1 MTSAFASYPR
11 QLSVPFGRHHE
22 EDHILLDNDRLNLV
36 IAYVGGDSGAAI
48 RAAFRMAMEL
58 QNAAYRH
65 TFGQGLIF
73 AAENAIAI
81 GGISERTGGF
91 PQRL

>member
-1 MTSAFASYPR
+1 
-11 QLSVPFGRHHE
+11 
-22 EDHILLDNDRLNLV
+22 
-36 IAYVGGDSGAAI
+36 
-48 RAAFRMAMEL
+48 MAMEL